1 MKEMIKVTEY
11 AQMITEALPKGILL
25 NTKNIKFNSM
35 VIGWGGLGTVWGKPV
50 FTVYV
55 REHRYTKAQLD
66 SVGEFT
72 VSVPLGKPVPSIAKV
87 CGTQSGRDVDKETEA
102 HLTLEEPE
110 IISVPG
116 IKEYPLTL
124 ECKVLYSQEQE
135 LEKIPDDIRKS
146 MYPQDIDG
154 TYYMANRDAHTMY
167 IGEIVAAYIIR

>member
-1 MKEMIKVTEY
+1 MKEAIKVAEY
-11 AQMITEALPKGILL
+11 AQMIVEALPKGILL
-25 NTKNIKFNSM
+25 NTKNEKFNSM

-72 VSVPLGKPVPSIAKV
+72 VSIPLDNPIPSIAKV
-87 CGTQSGRDVDKETEA
+87 CGTQSGRDVDKEAEA
-102 HLTLEEPE
+102 HLTLENPE

-124 ECKVLYSQEQE
+124 ECRILYSQRQE
-135 LEKIPDDIRKS
+135 LEKLPDEIRKV
-146 MYPQDIDG
+146 MYPQDVDG
-154 TYYMANRDAHTMY
+154 TYHMANRDAHTMY
-167 IGEIVAAYIIR
+167 IGEIVAAYIIK